1 MSCQT
6 EKVNE
11 TPPKSQE
18 PRPLATLA
26 TTYNSLL
33 QRALPLPNH
42 LLQTNIYN
50 NSIRSRQNIT
60 LEECW
65 GQPRPTLEQPKNI
78 PEDFGHPFDVVA
90 TECFRCI
97 THNINNIPSNSF
109 WPKSKIIT
117 KMAQGADLADIRLW
131 QETGLY

>member
-1 MSCQT
+1 MSCQK

-18 PRPLATLA
+18 PRPLVTLA

-33 QRALPLPNH
+33 QRTHTLPNH
-42 LLQTNIYN
+42 ILETN
-50 NSIRSRQNIT
+50 NSNHINRSNQNIT

-65 GQPRPTLEQPKNI
+65 GRPRPILEQPNNI

-109 WPKSKIIT
+109 
-117 KMAQGADLADIRLW
+117 
-131 QETGLY
+131 